1 MIIGKVDKNKPCK
14 SISLGCL
21 HQKPSALLSLIFQ
34 LPPAQECTDDTLN
47 YCGGDEEKDKYPED
61 TIADVLKNNDN
72 LKTAVL
78 TLRKF
83 FQSEVVEQENEII
96 DLDKLACKAT
106 RQKIPRYSR
115 AKDVNGLIILLEL

>member
-1 MIIGKVDKNKPCK
+1 MIPWIC
-14 SISLGCL
+14 I
-21 HQKPSALLSLIFQ
+21 HYQPSALLNLIFQ

-83 FQSEVVEQENEII
+83 FQSEETENEII